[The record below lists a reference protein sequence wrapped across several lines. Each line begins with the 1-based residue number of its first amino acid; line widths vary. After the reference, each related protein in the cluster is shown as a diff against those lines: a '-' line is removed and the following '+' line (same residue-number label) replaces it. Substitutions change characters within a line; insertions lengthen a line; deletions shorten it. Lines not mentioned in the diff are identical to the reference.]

1 MCVLELKFVIYQA
14 AVIGFLSR
22 WLKNLT
28 QASVQALSQ
37 QWMTNLAIPISMHT
51 DHIFLIK
58 SKTFSLRN
66 EKDLP
71 VILHLLTKQ
80 LKNKYHPIHYNPGRG
95 RIAPHNLI

>member
-1 MCVLELKFVIYQA
+1 MCVLELKFVIHQA
-14 AVIGFLSR
+14 AVTGFLRR

-37 QWMTNLAIPISMHT
+37 QWMTNLALPISMHT

-58 SKTFSLRN
+58 SKKFSLRN
-66 EKDLP
+66 ERDLP

-80 LKNKYHPIHYNPGRG
+80 INKSHPIHYNPGRG
-95 RIAPHNLI
+95 RIAPHSLI